1 MARVGIEPTA
11 FEILS
16 LDGLPI
22 AYRAVVGLTRFRP
35 EPWANGP
42 ERPCFSRDGRI

>member
-1 MARVGIEPTA
+1 VARVGIEPTA

-22 AYRAVVGLTRFRP
+22 AYRAVMVLACFRP

-42 ERPCFSRDGRI
+42 GRPCFSRDGRI

>member
-1 MARVGIEPTA
+1 MPQVGLEPTA

-22 AYRAVVGLTRFRP
+22 AYRGIVCGYQFGEKDSNLHRLVQSQEAYR
-35 EPWANGP
+35 
-42 ERPCFSRDGRI
+42 